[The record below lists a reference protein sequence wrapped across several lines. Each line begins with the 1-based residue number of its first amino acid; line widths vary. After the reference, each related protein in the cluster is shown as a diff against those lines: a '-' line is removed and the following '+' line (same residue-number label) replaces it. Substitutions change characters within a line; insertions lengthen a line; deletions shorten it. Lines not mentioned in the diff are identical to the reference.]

1 MKNYYSFLLVVALC
15 FGACN
20 VMKQGQSTEALY
32 QRAIENS
39 MYATKQKVHPLID
52 IRKQNPNLIWKN
64 IDSEDYLLVL
74 TWKSK
79 NFYPASGK
87 YNTGQY
93 ETWVTIAPELYTKMH
108 QVKPEKQELR
118 LKQLLGLPPT
128 AQNKIF
134 IEFWVRPA
142 DLFRPCPD
150 KEIDDSICNTCFT
163 AKDSTDANYI
173 QWFNTSRI
181 DRYYANGLYNQ
192 YPWTQLGYTYD
203 WHPKNKSH
211 VGVSEFVIGKNKNIY
226 VNKSYSTAEYLAARP
241 EN

>member
-1 MKNYYSFLLVVALC
+1 MRKYFSFVVLGLLQFSACKVLTHSKNT
-15 FGACN
+15 GA
-20 VMKQGQSTEALY
+20 VY
-32 QRAIENS
+32 QNAIENS
-39 MYATKQKVHPLID
+39 MYPTEEKIHPLLAIS
-52 IRKQNPNLIWKN
+52 KQNPNLIWKT
-64 IDSEDYLLVL
+64 IDNEDCILVL

-79 NFYPASGK
+79 NFYPPSGK
-87 YNTGQY
+87 YNTGIY
-93 ETWVTIAPELYTKMH
+93 ETWVSIAPELYHKMKT
-108 QVKPEKQELR
+108 VKPQNQELR

-150 KEIDDSICNTCFT
+150 KEINDKTCNLCFT
-163 AKDSTDANYI
+163 AKDSMDADYI
-173 QWFNTSRI
+173 KWFNTSRI

-226 VNKSYSTAEYLAARP
+226 VNISYSTEEYLKTHP
-241 EN
+241 

>member
-1 MKNYYSFLLVVALC
+1 MKP
-15 FGACN
+15 
-20 VMKQGQSTEALY
+20 GQNTEALY

-39 MYATKQKVHPLID
+39 MYATAKKVHSLID
-52 IRKQNPNLIWKN
+52 IRKQNPNLIWKT
-64 IDSEDYLLVL
+64 IDNEDYLLVL

-93 ETWVTIAPELYTKMH
+93 ETWVTIAPELYHKMH

-134 IEFWVRPA
+134 IEFWVRPI

-150 KEIDDSICNTCFT
+150 KVIDDSICNTCFT
-163 AKDSTDANYI
+163 AKDSIDVNYI

-226 VNKSYSTAEYLAARP
+226 VNKSYTTAEYLAAHH
-241 EN
+241 

>member
-1 MKNYYSFLLVVALC
+1 MKPR
-15 FGACN
+15 
-20 VMKQGQSTEALY
+20 QSTEALY

-39 MYATKQKVHPLID
+39 MYATAKKVHSLID
-52 IRKQNPNLIWKN
+52 IRKQNPNLIWKT
-64 IDSEDYLLVL
+64 IDNEDYLLVL

-87 YNTGQY
+87 YNTGVY

-108 QVKPEKQELR
+108 LVKPEKQELR

-134 IEFWVRPA
+134 IEFWVRPS

-150 KEIDDSICNTCFT
+150 KEVDDSICNTCFT
-163 AKDSTDANYI
+163 AKDSIDVSYI

-226 VNKSYSTAEYLAARP
+226 VNKSYTTAEYLAAHH
-241 EN
+241 